1 MSLIHNSG
9 GSRGWARGPGP
20 APLIF
25 RPNWG
30 PKSRKNIF
38 GTPSRP
44 LISGSGWP
52 PPPPLYLEV
61 WIRRCIHTHSPH
73 RIHRAPLLRFLPSF
87 IQPAIESF
95 ILAIWIHLFLCPF
108 NFTDEEQVV
117 NGHKIKVA
125 NAGEP
130 QNVFSQV
137 DSNNVAL
144 TVHGPGSA
152 SVTSNVKGGS
162 TQTVIFDPRPYDP
175 CPGVKCPKENGGK
188 GAKKWIPM

>member
-1 MSLIHNSG
+1 MSLIHTSG
-9 GSRGWARGPGP
+9 GSRGAARGP
-20 APLIF
+20 APSPLF
-25 RPNWG
+25 LDQTEAQRAE
-30 PKSRKNIF
+30 KNF
-38 GTPSRP
+38 LETV
-44 LISGSGWP
+44 P
-52 PPPPLYLEV
+52 PPYIRVWMTPPPSLSEGLDLPL
-61 WIRRCIHTHSPH
+61 HTLTLSAPH
-73 RIHRAPLLRFLPSF
+73 PSSSRTPLLPSF
-87 IQPAIESF
+87 LACSFAPSLPSIIQPTIESF
-95 ILAIWIHLFLCPF
+95 ILSIWIYLFLCSF

-130 QNVFSQV
+130 QKVFSQV

-175 CPGVKCPKENGGK
+175 CPGVKCPKEN
-188 GAKKWIPM
+188 

>member
-1 MSLIHNSG
+1 MADPG
-9 GSRGWARGPGP
+9 DGPGGP
-20 APLIF
+20 APPPLFLDQTEAQRAEKIF
-25 RPNWG
+25 LGHRPA
-30 PKSRKNIF
+30 
-38 GTPSRP
+38 P
-44 LISGSGWP
+44 LSQGLDD
-52 PPPPLYLEV
+52 PPPPLYLKV
-61 WIRRCIHTHSPH
+61 WFRRCLHTHSPH

-95 ILAIWIHLFLCPF
+95 SLSIWIHLFLCPF

-188 GAKKWIPM
+188 GAKK